1 MNIEIAL
8 NNINGKDVPA
18 VTSLQVA
25 EAFGKEHFNVLRD
38 IETILL
44 QVPENFRKLNFEVS
58 EYTIQNPLTG
68 GELPKPMYLLTKDA
82 FTLLTMGY
90 TGEKAMAF
98 KVAYIARFNEMEK
111 ALQANAPTSLPE
123 ALRAYANMLEE
134 NELIRRQRDE
144 AIRTKAWISDKKTA
158 TAMATASVAVRKVNA
173 LEDELGR
180 GKRYKSVKAI
190 PWLLTEFVE
199 SKGMYS
205 VVGKAHVY
213 RSWLLHRENRHPR
226 IPGRYQR
233 LPCGRDFRIPVRA
246 RSEPRYARQ
255 IQKKAGRVGRKEI
268 WKQQSRKSAQSYSGV
283 GSWRLKTN
291 ASTNGFSNCSN
302 SAKGLENL
310 HAIRYPP
317 KQGRRFLLT

>member
-1 MNIEIAL
+1 MIEIAL
-8 NNINGKDVPA
+8 KSINGKDVPA

-25 EAFGKEHFNVLRD
+25 EHFGKNHKDVLRD
-38 IETILL
+38 IRQLL
-44 QVPENFRKLNFEVS
+44 ESDEDGFGERNFALSSYLS
-58 EYTIQNPLTG
+58 EQNK
-68 GELPKPMYLLTKDA
+68 ELPMYVMSKDGFVLLV
-82 FTLLTMGY
+82 MGY
-90 TGEKAMAF
+90 TGSEAMRM
-98 KVAYIARFNEMEK
+98 KKAYIARFNEMEK

-205 VVGKAHVY
+205 VVGKALKRMSTDLGYSIEKIATPEYPEGINAYHVDVISAFRCELAQNPGMLDRY
-213 RSWLLHRENRHPR
+213 RKR
-226 IPGRYQR
+226 
-233 LPCGRDFRIPVRA
+233 RA
-246 RSEPRYARQ
+246 A
-255 IQKKAGRVGRKEI
+255 
-268 WKQQSRKSAQSYSGV
+268 
-283 GSWRLKTN
+283 
-291 ASTNGFSNCSN
+291 
-302 SAKGLENL
+302 
-310 HAIRYPP
+310 
-317 KQGRRFLLT
+317 

>member
-68 GELPKPMYLLTKDA
+68 GERPKPMYLLTKDA

-144 AIRTKAWISDKKTA
+144 AVRTKAWISDKKTA

-180 GKRYKSVKAI
+180 GKNYLRVKAI
-190 PWLLTEFVE
+190 PWFRDMFLTGKRGVYSVAGRHLSRISKENGLDTIRIPDPAYPEGVKAYRHDVVE
-199 SKGMYS
+199 SFRRELERDNELMR
-205 VVGKAHVY
+205 VY
-213 RSWLLHRENRHPR
+213 RR
-226 IPGRYQR
+226 
-233 LPCGRDFRIPVRA
+233 
-246 RSEPRYARQ
+246 
-255 IQKKAGRVGRKEI
+255 
-268 WKQQSRKSAQSYSGV
+268 
-283 GSWRLKTN
+283 
-291 ASTNGFSNCSN
+291 
-302 SAKGLENL
+302 
-310 HAIRYPP
+310 
-317 KQGRRFLLT
+317 

>member
-8 NNINGKDVPA
+8 KIINGKEIPA

-25 EAFGKEHFNVLRD
+25 EAFGKRHDNVLAD
-38 IETILL
+38 I
-44 QVPENFRKLNFEVS
+44 RKIIEADDDGFALLNFQECS
-58 EYTIQNPLTG
+58 YTN
-68 GELPKPMYLLTKDA
+68 ENNREMPMYVMSKDGFVLLV
-82 FTLLTMGY
+82 MGY
-90 TGEKAMAF
+90 TGAEAMRM
-98 KVAYIARFNEMEK
+98 KKSYIARFNEMEK

-144 AIRTKAWISDKKTA
+144 AVRTKAWISDKKTA

-205 VVGKAHVY
+205 VVGKALKRMSTDLGYSIEKIATPEYPEGINAYHVDVIAAFHSELAQNPGMLDRY
-213 RSWLLHRENRHPR
+213 RKR
-226 IPGRYQR
+226 
-233 LPCGRDFRIPVRA
+233 RA
-246 RSEPRYARQ
+246 A
-255 IQKKAGRVGRKEI
+255 
-268 WKQQSRKSAQSYSGV
+268 
-283 GSWRLKTN
+283 
-291 ASTNGFSNCSN
+291 
-302 SAKGLENL
+302 
-310 HAIRYPP
+310 
-317 KQGRRFLLT
+317 